1 MDDRRLWTWS
11 RTGFGLRTG
20 RLAALAMLT
29 LLGVTLGAPQG
40 AAQTPAISAERGRGL
55 AERLCANCHLVDE
68 TTQKSAVP
76 AGVPTLRAIADRPGQ
91 TGQRIFN
98 ALIVPHPPMPDTQ
111 LTVDEIWSL
120 VAYLDELRRDKSA
133 PPLLPPDPKPT
144 KPDIPRA
151 G

>member
-1 MDDRRLWTWS
+1 MVDRWHGKRS
-11 RTGFGLRTG
+11 RNDFRIKIG
-20 RLAALAMLT
+20 RVVVLAFMAVLATMA
-29 LLGVTLGAPQG
+29 GAPSA
-40 AAQTPAISAERGRGL
+40 AAQPSGISAERGRGL
-55 AERLCANCHLVDE
+55 AGRLCANCHLVDE

-120 VAYLDELRRDKSA
+120 VAFLDELRRDKSG